1 MVLRKNCSFNDF
13 KIILIEDIVFAI
25 SAILSIASDFFA
37 TMLSS
42 DKFVEGETKEVP
54 MKKYGMK
61 KAMEWIWMVLYI
73 YCGDMNVKETGFET
87 MLENMNL
94 SKMML
99 MKAPPATCPSL
110 AEVESPAI
118 TWTWTCR

>member
-1 MVLRKNCSFNDF
+1 MVLRKNDCFNDI
-13 KIILIEDIVFAI
+13 KTILSDGIVFAN
-25 SAILSIASDFFA
+25 SAILSSASDYFA

-42 DKFVEGETKEVP
+42 DKFVEDGIKEIP
-54 MKKYGMK
+54 MKEYGMK
-61 KAMEWIWMVLYI
+61 KAMEWMVLYI

-99 MKAPPATCPSL
+99 MKARPATCPSL

>member
-1 MVLRKNCSFNDF
+1 M
-13 KIILIEDIVFAI
+13 FAI

-61 KAMEWIWMVLYI
+61 KAMEWMVLYI
-73 YCGDMNVKETGFET
+73 TSTAVT
-87 MLENMNL
+87 
-94 SKMML
+94 
-99 MKAPPATCPSL
+99 
-110 AEVESPAI
+110 
-118 TWTWTCR
+118 

>member
-1 MVLRKNCSFNDF
+1 MVLRKNCSFNVF
-13 KIILIEDIVFAI
+13 KIILIDDIVFAI

-61 KAMEWIWMVLYI
+61 KAMEWMVLYI

-99 MKAPPATCPSL
+99 MKARPATCPSL

>member
-61 KAMEWIWMVLYI
+61 KVMEWMVLYI
-73 YCGDMNVKETGFET
+73 YCGDMNV
-87 MLENMNL
+87 
-94 SKMML
+94 
-99 MKAPPATCPSL
+99 
-110 AEVESPAI
+110 
-118 TWTWTCR
+118 

>member
-1 MVLRKNCSFNDF
+1 M
-13 KIILIEDIVFAI
+13 FAI

-61 KAMEWIWMVLYI
+61 KAMEWMVLYI

-87 MLENMNL
+87 MLENMNHEPFEDD
-94 SKMML
+94 
-99 MKAPPATCPSL
+99 ADEGATRHLPVIGGGGVTRHHL
-110 AEVESPAI
+110 
-118 TWTWTCR
+118 

>member
-1 MVLRKNCSFNDF
+1 MNNSFNDF

-61 KAMEWIWMVLYI
+61 KAMEWMVLYI

>member
-1 MVLRKNCSFNDF
+1 MVLRKNDCFNDF
-13 KIILIEDIVFAI
+13 KTNLSDGIVFAN
-25 SAILSIASDFFA
+25 SAILSTDSDYFV
-37 TMLSS
+37 TMLGS
-42 DKFVEGETKEVP
+42 DKFVEGGIKEIP
-54 MKKYGMK
+54 MKEYGTK
-61 KAMEWIWMVLYI
+61 KAMEWMVLYI

>member
-1 MVLRKNCSFNDF
+1 M
-13 KIILIEDIVFAI
+13 FAI

-61 KAMEWIWMVLYI
+61 KAMEWMVLYI

-94 SKMML
+94 S
-99 MKAPPATCPSL
+99 SL

-118 TWTWTCR
+118 TWTWTIWTCR